1 MLDKIKNISTKSKM
15 WITVVIG
22 LIIIGILGNKVSDT
36 LKYIIIITWISGIIY
51 FYLQMKKEYKL
62 RLETDPEFAK
72 LEEERKALKL
82 AKLKQAQQ
90 QAQQQAQELERISE
104 ENKRRKQGLNSQG
117 QMTCPKCGSTQ
128 LHAGKKPLSLKRA
141 VVGTVLLNP
150 VGGVIGAVTSKKLV
164 ITCMNCGHHWK
175 AGKRK

>member
-1 MLDKIKNISTKSKM
+1 MLDKIKNLSAKAKM

-22 LIIIGILGNKVSDT
+22 ISLVGIIGEKANDTVKSMIL
-36 LKYIIIITWISGIIY
+36 LPWIIAIIY
-51 FYLQMKKEYKL
+51 FYRQSRKEYNHK
-62 RLETDPEFAK
+62 LETDPEFAK
-72 LEEERKALKL
+72 LEEEKKALKL
-82 AKLKQAQQ
+82 AKKEKKQQ
-90 QAQQQAQELERISE
+90 QAQLFLQVRE

-117 QMTCPKCGSTQ
+117 QITCPKCGSTQ

-141 VVGTVLLNP
+141 VAGTLLLNP
-150 VGGVIGAVTSKKLV
+150 VGGVIGAVTSKKLI